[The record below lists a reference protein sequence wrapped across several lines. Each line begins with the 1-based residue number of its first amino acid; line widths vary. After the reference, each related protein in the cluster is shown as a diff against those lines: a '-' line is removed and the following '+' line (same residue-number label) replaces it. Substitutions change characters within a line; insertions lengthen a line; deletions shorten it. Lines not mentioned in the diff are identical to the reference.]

1 MCQGPLGSL
10 AVNARA
16 HHYNKTI
23 RDGRGVRTDVLLGRG
38 KYGAPYSADN
48 TIRVSEVEVALRPQ
62 DK

>member
-1 MCQGPLGSL
+1 MKLQKHIHRGS
-10 AVNARA
+10 NTA